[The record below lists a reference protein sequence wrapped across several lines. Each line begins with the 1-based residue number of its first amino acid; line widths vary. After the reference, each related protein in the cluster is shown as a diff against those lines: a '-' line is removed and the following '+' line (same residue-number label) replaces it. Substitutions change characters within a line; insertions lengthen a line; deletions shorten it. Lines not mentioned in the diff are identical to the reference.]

1 MVLTLELPDSI
12 AQALS
17 VPGDAD
23 LFRKALEALAIEGF
37 REKKLS
43 QHQVGQL
50 LGFSRI
56 EAEDLLARHADLY
69 DYDPAELRREADCFA
84 SPPSEKPRVDSDRF

>member
-17 VPGDAD
+17 APGGED
-23 LFRKALEALAIEGF
+23 LSRKALEALAVEGF

-43 QHQVGQL
+43 QYQVAQL
-50 LGFSRI
+50 LKLSRI
-56 EAEDLLARHADLY
+56 EAEDLLARHVDLY
-69 DYDPAELRREADCFA
+69 DYDPSELQEEAARLVIASKNTHTYCFG
-84 SPPSEKPRVDSDRF
+84 

>member
-1 MVLTLELPDSI
+1 MVLTLDLPDDI
-12 AQALS
+12 AKALS

-23 LFRKALEALAIEGF
+23 LSRKALEALAVEGF

-43 QHQVGQL
+43 QYQVGQL
-50 LGFSRI
+50 LGLSRI

-69 DYDPAELRREADCFA
+69 DYDPDELRVEADRLA
-84 SPPSEKPRVDSDRF
+84 VLPLTKNRA

>member
-17 VPGDAD
+17 APCGED
-23 LFRKALEALAIEGF
+23 LSRKALEALAVEGF

-43 QHQVGQL
+43 QYQVGQL
-50 LGFSRI
+50 LKLSRT
-56 EAEDLLARHADLY
+56 EVEDFLARHVDLY
-69 DYDPAELRREADCFA
+69 DYDPSELRQEADLLA
-84 SPPSEKPRVDSDRF
+84 SRPRSEVRP

>member
-17 VPGDAD
+17 VGGAAD
-23 LFRKALEALAIEGF
+23 LSRKALEALAIEGF

-43 QHQVGQL
+43 QYQVGQL
-50 LGFSRI
+50 LGLSRI
-56 EAEDLLARHADLY
+56 EAENLLARHADLY
-69 DYDPAELRREADCFA
+69 DYDPAELHREADRLA
-84 SPPSEKPRVDSDRF
+84 PLRPTENRA

>member
-17 VPGDAD
+17 VPGGAD
-23 LFRKALEALAIEGF
+23 LSRKALEALAIEGF

-43 QHQVGQL
+43 QYQVGQL
-50 LGFSRI
+50 LGLSRI

-69 DYDPAELRREADCFA
+69 DYDPAELHREADCLA
-84 SPPSEKPRVDSDRF
+84 SLSTADDHS